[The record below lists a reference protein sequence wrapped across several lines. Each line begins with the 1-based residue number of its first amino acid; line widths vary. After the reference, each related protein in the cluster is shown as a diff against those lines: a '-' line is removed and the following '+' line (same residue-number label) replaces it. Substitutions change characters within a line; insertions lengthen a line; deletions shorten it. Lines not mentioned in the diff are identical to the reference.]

1 MDLASVT
8 RILDTFYERWPFLPR
23 PSDLAATI
31 VNAHGAAE
39 PASTIVMM
47 LWPVGGRAGAVRGHA
62 ITVGA
67 IRGELA
73 QALADPSPD
82 ERGQWLVAGMA
93 RAADEMP
100 GVPDP
105 SRRYTVPKAGALAGH
120 AEDIEQALKLGL
132 RDSWNAGHF
141 DAAERAFG
149 QFVDAVIDL
158 VGLDRLVTT
167 FLTPSL
173 PAYALLDE
181 IGFLAY
187 RAAELDREN
196 PLPKRAEQVKP
207 EASRAFRTPRARHS
221 SIRIAANQGRSTGPR
236 RTGPGR

>member
-23 PSDLAATI
+23 PSDIAATI

-39 PASTIVMM
+39 PASTIVMT

-82 ERGQWLVAGMA
+82 ERGRWLVAGMA

-100 GVPDP
+100 ACRIRAAGSPCRRRRWPDMP
-105 SRRYTVPKAGALAGH
+105 RTLSRR
-120 AEDIEQALKLGL
+120 
-132 RDSWNAGHF
+132 
-141 DAAERAFG
+141 
-149 QFVDAVIDL
+149 
-158 VGLDRLVTT
+158 
-167 FLTPSL
+167 
-173 PAYALLDE
+173 
-181 IGFLAY
+181 
-187 RAAELDREN
+187 
-196 PLPKRAEQVKP
+196 
-207 EASRAFRTPRARHS
+207 
-221 SIRIAANQGRSTGPR
+221 
-236 RTGPGR
+236 